1 MAAASTTGSRRLL
14 RLFGGALGPL
24 LTLVIVTVGFGLA
37 ERQIKTAQGRPPTF
51 LTVYNVRT
59 LTEQSLVVAV
69 AALGMTMIIVSGGI
83 DLAAGTTLALSAVV
97 TASCF
102 RAGYPMPIPLLAAVG
117 AGTAV
122 GLLNGILI
130 TTLRIVP
137 FVVTLGTMSIALGAA
152 KGIANQTTV
161 EATNVPSWMKA
172 VASSGLSEPWLI
184 YPVLPNF
191 AAGVWLLAVLAVG
204 LSLVLRYTVFGR
216 YIFAVGSSE
225 STARLCGIN
234 VAAVKIGVYAAA
246 GMFVGLAGVLRCL
259 PLSSGDP
266 TGGGGYELKIIAAVV
281 IGGASLNGGRG
292 SVLGTIAGA
301 ATMGVI
307 ATGCNFLGID
317 NWIQDI
323 VIGGVIVAAAALD
336 QLRQWKSAG

>member
-1 MAAASTTGSRRLL
+1 MPPESTSRTSLL
-14 RLFGGALGPL
+14 RGLLGGALGPL
-24 LTLVIVTVGFGLA
+24 LTLAIVVAGFGLA
-37 ERQIKTAQGRPPTF
+37 EYRIKTAQGRSPTF
-51 LTVYNVRT
+51 LTVHNVRT

-69 AALGMTMIIVSGGI
+69 AALGMTMIIISGGI
-83 DLAAGTTLALSAVV
+83 DLAAGTTLALCAVV

-117 AGTAV
+117 AGAAM

-130 TTLRIVP
+130 TSLRIVP

-161 EATNVPSWMKA
+161 EATNVSAWMKG

-191 AAGVWLLAVLAVG
+191 AVGVWLLAVLAVS
-204 LSLVLRYTVFGR
+204 LSLMLRYTVFGR

-234 VAAVKIGVYAAA
+234 VAAVKIGVYAMA

-317 NWIQDI
+317 NWIQDM
-323 VIGGVIVAAAALD
+323 VIGAVIIAAAAFD
-336 QLRQWKSAG
+336 QFRRRKLAE